1 MMEDKN
7 VSFFIPGVGR
17 LKVIHPITQPHL
29 TCGKSHSLT
38 LSPDMAAG
46 AGVGGGDASLG
57 GKLQVMGT

>member
-1 MMEDKN
+1 MMHKN
-7 VSFFIPGVGR
+7 VSFFLPGV
-17 LKVIHPITQPHL
+17 VIHPITQPHL

-46 AGVGGGDASLG
+46 AGVGGGDANLG